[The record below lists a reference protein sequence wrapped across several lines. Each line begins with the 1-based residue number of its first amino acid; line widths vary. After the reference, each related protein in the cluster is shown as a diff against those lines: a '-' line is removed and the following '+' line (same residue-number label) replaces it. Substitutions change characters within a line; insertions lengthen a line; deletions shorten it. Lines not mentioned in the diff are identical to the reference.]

1 MDTTFL
7 LAYAVVSYVHVDLC
21 QYIVLINTKM
31 VEGGYLC
38 S

>member
-7 LAYAVVSYVHVDLC
+7 LAYAVVSYVDLC
-21 QYIVLINTKM
+21 QYIILINTKM